1 MSSSYIK
8 RGDILKIYTDGA
20 ARGNAG
26 PAAYAFIFVHNDNI
40 LHQGFGYIGTKT
52 NNSAEYKAIINALK
66 AAEIAK
72 ISLHEFISEMSQLG
86 IPSNLSLENFKK
98 IM

>member
-1 MSSSYIK
+1 MSRTEIK

-20 ARGNAG
+20 ASGNLSL
-26 PAAYAFIFVHNDNI
+26 AAYAFMFIHDDAI
-40 LHQGFGYIGTKT
+40 IHKGFGFIGTTT
-52 NNSAEYKAIINALK
+52 NNTAEYKAIINALK

-86 IPSNLSLENFKK
+86 IPSNLFLDDFKK